1 MNRHEQIQKIINN
14 EDFFRGD
21 TLGMNNYI
29 NSCKATENKLHQVEI
44 ENITLK
50 LYREKY
56 IELQRDV
63 KRYFE
68 LIDKTAILYRKDD
81 MLTDEEYTEACNL
94 ETKLIIKLSKV
105 GVEE

>member
-44 ENITLK
+44 ENITLTVK
-50 LYREKY
+50 CSDEYGIVAKALNRLKELELVNARLEKEIREVLK
-56 IELQRDV
+56 
-63 KRYFE
+63 K
-68 LIDKTAILYRKDD
+68 
-81 MLTDEEYTEACNL
+81 
-94 ETKLIIKLSKV
+94 
-105 GVEE
+105 